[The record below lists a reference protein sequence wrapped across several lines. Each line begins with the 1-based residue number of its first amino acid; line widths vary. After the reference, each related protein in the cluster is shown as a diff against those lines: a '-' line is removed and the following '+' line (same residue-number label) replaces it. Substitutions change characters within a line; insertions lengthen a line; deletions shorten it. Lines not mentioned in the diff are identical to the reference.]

1 MLSHEDASYVSSTTE
16 RFINEIAPQ
25 VEGWFYP
32 LDMMLF
38 GVIEAFHRS
47 ISATGNI
54 AEIGVW
60 KGKSLTLLSLLKRP
74 TEHLYAMD
82 LFCDDLLELSQA
94 SINKFV
100 PDLHKQNISFV
111 KGNTADYSTEQL
123 RQLFKQ
129 KLRLLHIDAGH
140 EYHEVL
146 HTLSLTAPF
155 VEDYGIIVMDDYLD
169 REFPGVH
176 SATLDYCYETSKG
189 RWVPFLVGG
198 NKMYLAN
205 PVYAKQ
211 FQLYLCQEAYF
222 KDSFRLSRIKD
233 SSVLISGSKLPMS
246 SAVISSLLR
255 SQLHAV
261 LPESELNELQN
272 KAKSYSQ
279 NALASAQE
287 LAGT

>member
-1 MLSHEDASYVSSTTE
+1 MLSHEDAIYVSSTTE
-16 RFINEIAPQ
+16 SFINEIAPQ
-25 VEGWFYP
+25 IDGWFYP
-32 LDMMLF
+32 LDMMFF

-47 ISATGNI
+47 ISASGDL

-60 KGKSLTLLSLLKRP
+60 KGKSLTLLSLLKAP
-74 TEHLYAMD
+74 AEHLYGMD
-82 LFCDDLLELSQA
+82 LFCDDLLEQSQA
-94 SINKFV
+94 SLEKFV
-100 PDLHKQNISFV
+100 PDSQRQNIAFV
-111 KGNTADYSTEQL
+111 KGNTADYSTAQL
-123 RQLFKQ
+123 RQLFRR

-155 VEDYGIIVMDDYLD
+155 VEDHGIIVMDDYLD

-198 NKMYLAN
+198 NKIYLAN

-211 FQLYLCQEAYF
+211 LQLYLCQEAYF

-233 SSVLISGSKLPMS
+233 SPVLIASSKLPMS
-246 SAVISSLLR
+246 SGVISSLLR
-255 SQLHAV
+255 SQLYGV
-261 LPESELNELQN
+261 LTEQALAELQQ
-272 KAKSYSQ
+272 KAASHSQ
-279 NALASAQE
+279 NALADAKE
-287 LAGT
+287 

>member
-16 RFINEIAPQ
+16 SFINEIAPQ
-25 VEGWFYP
+25 IDGWFYP

-47 ISATGNI
+47 IFAAGNM

-74 TEHLYAMD
+74 TEQLYAMD
-82 LFCDDLLELSQA
+82 LFCDDLLEQSQA
-94 SINKFV
+94 SLTKFV
-100 PDLHKQNISFV
+100 PDAQRQNISFV
-111 KGNTADYSTEQL
+111 KGNTADYSTAQL
-123 RQLFKQ
+123 RQLFTR

-155 VEDYGIIVMDDYLD
+155 LEDHGIIVMDDYLD

-198 NKMYLAN
+198 NKIYLAN
-205 PVYAKQ
+205 PVYATQ

-233 SSVLISGSKLPMS
+233 TAVLISGSKLPMS
-246 SAVISSLLR
+246 STVISSLLK
-255 SQLHAV
+255 SQLHGV
-261 LPESELNELQN
+261 LTEQALAELQQ
-272 KAKSYSQ
+272 KAASHSQ
-279 NALASAQE
+279 NALASAKE
-287 LAGT
+287 

>member
-1 MLSHEDASYVSSTTE
+1 MLSHEDTTYISSTTE
-16 RFINEIAPQ
+16 SFINEISPQ
-25 VEGWFYP
+25 IDGWFYP

-47 ISATGNI
+47 ISVRGNI

-60 KGKSLTLLSLLKRP
+60 KGKSLTLLSLLKSP
-74 TEHLYAMD
+74 SEHLYAMD
-82 LFCDDLLELSQA
+82 LFCDDLLEQSQTNL
-94 SINKFV
+94 NKFA
-100 PDLHKQNISFV
+100 PESHRQNIFFV
-111 KGNTADYSTEQL
+111 KGNTADYSSAQL
-123 RQLFKQ
+123 QQLFRQ

-146 HTLSLTAPF
+146 HTLCLAAPF

-176 SATLDYCYETSKG
+176 AATLDYCYEISKG
-189 RWVPFLVGG
+189 HWVPFLVGG
-198 NKMYLAN
+198 NKIYLAN

-222 KDSFRLSRIKD
+222 KDSFRLSRIRETA
-233 SSVLISGSKLPMS
+233 VLISGSKLPMN
-246 SAVISSLLR
+246 SAIISSLLR
-255 SQLHAV
+255 NQLYGE
-261 LPESELNELQN
+261 LPEQELTELQQ

-279 NALASAQE
+279 NALASAKE
-287 LAGT
+287 

>member
-1 MLSHEDASYVSSTTE
+1 MLSHEDATYVSRTTE
-16 RFINEIAPQ
+16 SFINEISYQ
-25 VEGWFYP
+25 IDGWFYP

-47 ISATGNI
+47 ISATGDL

-60 KGKSLTLLSLLKRP
+60 KGKSLTLLSLLKSP

-82 LFCDDLLELSQA
+82 LFCDDLLEQSQA
-94 SINKFV
+94 CLTKFV
-100 PDLHKQNISFV
+100 PDSQRQNISFV
-111 KGNTADYSTEQL
+111 KGNTADYSTAQL
-123 RQLFKQ
+123 RQLFRH

-155 VEDYGIIVMDDYLD
+155 VEDHGIIVMDDYLD

-198 NKMYLAN
+198 NKIYLAN
-205 PVYAKQ
+205 PVYATQ
-211 FQLYLCQEAYF
+211 FQLYLCQEVYF

-233 SSVLISGSKLPMS
+233 TAVLISGSKLPMS
-246 SAVISSLLR
+246 STVILSLLK
-255 SQLHAV
+255 SQLHSV
-261 LPESELNELQN
+261 LTEQELAELQQ
-272 KAKSYSQ
+272 KAASYSQ
-279 NALASAQE
+279 NALASAKE
-287 LAGT
+287 